1 MTGQNDIYLGRLPK
15 ERSLSVKNTC
25 SGKIPANQRFAR
37 HHQTQGRMAIVE
49 KTFRMSPRKRFDVK
63 KHRSQ

>member
-1 MTGQNDIYLGRLPK
+1 MPGQKDIYLGHLPK
-15 ERSLSVKNTC
+15 ERSLSIKNTR
-25 SGKIPANQRFAR
+25 SGKIPAHQRFAR
-37 HHQTQGRMAIVE
+37 HRQTQGRMAIVE